1 MSRSGFAVSTSLLV
15 ALIMAVTQNVGCG
28 AMNSSQNRALQSI
41 AVTPASA
48 DAQTFAMGQVPF
60 TATGT
65 FSEPPSPA
73 PISFAAPYSGGW
85 LVSDTKIATINQSG
99 TAQCVPGATGT
110 VTVTAKASAN
120 SGTGTQNMSVAVAG
134 TATLKC
140 P

>member
-1 MSRSGFAVSTSLLV
+1 MSRSGFALNTSLLIAV
-15 ALIMAVTQNVGCG
+15 IALAMPNLGCG
-28 AMNSSQNRALQSI
+28 AMNSSQNRVLQSI

-48 DAQTFAMGQVPF
+48 DAQSFSMGQVPF

-65 FSEPPSPA
+65 YSEPPSPA
-73 PISFAAPYSGGW
+73 PVSFVAPYSGGW
-85 LVSDTKIATINQSG
+85 MVSDTRIATISQSG
-99 TAQCVPGATGT
+99 MAQCIAGATGT

-120 SGTGTQNMSVAVAG
+120 SGTGTQNISVAVSG